1 MSRRSNQKVLDA
13 LTLIAEAQ
21 QELRKDMEEG
31 FSKQNQRI
39 SNQSKQIAAL
49 QEQCRELRDTAIMAE
64 ARSGESNKDIAERYN
79 LSPGRVSQIKSRYS

>member
-21 QELRKDMEEG
+21 QELRRDMEEG
-31 FSKQNQRI
+31 FSKQNKKI
-39 SNQSKQIAAL
+39 SSQSQQISAL

-64 ARSGESNKDIAERYN
+64 ARSGESNKDIAARYN
-79 LSPGRVSQIKSRYS
+79 LSPGRVSQIKGKYS

>member
-21 QELRKDMEEG
+21 QELRRDMEEG
-31 FSKQNQRI
+31 FSKQNQKI
-39 SNQSKQIAAL
+39 SSQSKQISAL

-79 LSPGRVSQIKSRYS
+79 LSPGRVSQIKGKYS